1 MKANTT
7 KKYNFT
13 ADYFSY
19 VKVTSADG
27 TVTTNEYVT
36 VPQSVSMDIRVSF
49 LGDLEIDS
57 LYKMQ
62 IDGVIANIRD
72 ANNEEIYENG
82 KWSIT
87 QTMPRIN
94 SLSLKDGY
102 AYRAYMISG
111 DI

>member
-7 KKYNFT
+7 KQYNFN
-13 ADYFSY
+13 ADYYSY
-19 VKVTSADG
+19 TVVTSADQ
-27 TVTTNEYVT
+27 TITTNEYT
-36 VPQSVSMDIRVSF
+36 TIPQLVSMDIRVSF

-57 LYKMQ
+57 LSKMQ

-82 KWSIT
+82 RWAIT

-102 AYRAYMISG
+102 AYRAVMISG